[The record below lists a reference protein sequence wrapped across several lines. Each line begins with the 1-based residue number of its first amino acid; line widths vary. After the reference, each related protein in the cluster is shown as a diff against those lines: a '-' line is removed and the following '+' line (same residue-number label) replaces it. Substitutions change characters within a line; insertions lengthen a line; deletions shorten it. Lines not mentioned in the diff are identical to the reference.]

1 MEEEYRVL
9 RSYNKLKGFENKV
22 YRLGNT
28 RIPIP
33 IPINTTI
40 YFFGAM
46 ILVAL
51 IDFTVGIHIN
61 FIYKYLALPV
71 AITYLAKNRKI
82 DGKVAHKYFVRLIQ
96 FQFIKKSRI
105 ERFEVR
111 ENIRPFVLKFSSLT

>member
-28 RIPIP
+28 RTPIP
-33 IPINTTI
+33 IPINTSI
-40 YFFGAM
+40 YFIGAM

-51 IDFTVGIHIN
+51 IDGTIGIHIN
-61 FIYKYLALPV
+61 FIYKYLALPL

-82 DGKVAHKYFVRLIQ
+82 DGKVAHKYFVRLIK

-111 ENIRPFVLKFSSLT
+111 ENIKGFTLVKSF